1 MRSAARV
8 AVRTTQGSKPEE
20 SSSYRTVIRWLI
32 NWVQKVT
39 DKRYRRVTDQ
49 RYRRAQPMRQLAI
62 APVEQSDAVGGS
74 AGEGHRRRLERAS
87 IIKKIVPEPATLA
100 LARCLV
106 TRDRRRRK
114 SPLSQGPASASF
126 FFRGEILTSVCR
138 RPLQKPFYRSP
149 RVLLRRF
156 NGGSHVQSR
165 SPAWRTIRNRW
176 L

>member
-8 AVRTTQGSKPEE
+8 AVRMTQGSKPEE

-39 DKRYRRVTDQ
+39 DKRYRR
-49 RYRRAQPMRQLAI
+49 AQPIRQLAI

-100 LARCLV
+100 
-106 TRDRRRRK
+106 
-114 SPLSQGPASASF
+114 
-126 FFRGEILTSVCR
+126 
-138 RPLQKPFYRSP
+138 
-149 RVLLRRF
+149 
-156 NGGSHVQSR
+156 
-165 SPAWRTIRNRW
+165 WRAA
-176 L
+176 

>member
-1 MRSAARV
+1 MRSAARA

-100 LARCLV
+100 
-106 TRDRRRRK
+106 
-114 SPLSQGPASASF
+114 
-126 FFRGEILTSVCR
+126 
-138 RPLQKPFYRSP
+138 
-149 RVLLRRF
+149 
-156 NGGSHVQSR
+156 
-165 SPAWRTIRNRW
+165 WRAA
-176 L
+176 